1 MKGRTLQSIR
11 LNLRCKKCTGKLMIT
26 LKAGDKAPAIKA
38 KDQNGDIITLK
49 QFEGKKVIL
58 YFYPEDDTPVCT
70 VEACNFRDN
79 FSVLKKKGY
88 EIIGV
93 SPNSSESHQKF
104 ISKYKLPFTLL
115 ADEDKKVINDYG
127 VWGLKKLYG
136 REYMGIHRV
145 TFVIDEKGKIE
156 KIVGRVLSK
165 KATDQVLKP

>member
-1 MKGRTLQSIR
+1 MLH
-11 LNLRCKKCTGKLMIT
+11 
-26 LKAGDKAPAIKA
+26 LKVGDKAPAIKA
-38 KDQNGDIITLK
+38 KDQNGDVITLK
-49 QFEGKKVIL
+49 QFVGKKVIL

-79 FSVLKKKGY
+79 FSLLNKKGY

-93 SPNSSESHQKF
+93 SPNSPESHQKF

-115 ADEDKKVINDYG
+115 ADEDMKVINDYG

-136 REYMGIHRV
+136 REYMGIIRT

>member
-1 MKGRTLQSIR
+1 
-11 LNLRCKKCTGKLMIT
+11 MIT
-26 LKAGDKAPAIKA
+26 LQPGNKAPTFKA
-38 KDQNGDIITLK
+38 KDQDGKTVSINDFK
-49 QFEGKKVIL
+49 GKKVIL

-79 FSVLKKKGY
+79 FSLLKKKGY

-104 ISKYKLPFTLL
+104 IAKYKLPFTLL
-115 ADEDKKVINDYG
+115 ADEDKKIINDYG

-136 REYMGIHRV
+136 REYMGIQRA

-156 KIVGRVLSK
+156 KVIPRVLSK
-165 KATDQVLKP
+165 KSTEQVLKP

>member
-1 MKGRTLQSIR
+1 MLH
-11 LNLRCKKCTGKLMIT
+11 

-38 KDQNGDIITLK
+38 QDQNGDIITLK
-49 QFEGKKVIL
+49 QFAGKKVIL

-79 FSVLKKKGY
+79 FSLLKKKGY
-88 EIIGV
+88 EILGV
-93 SPNSSESHQKF
+93 SPNSPESHQKF
-104 ISKYKLPFTLL
+104 ITKYKLPFTLL
-115 ADEDKKVINDYG
+115 ADEDMKVINDYG

-136 REYMGIHRV
+136 REYMGIHRT
-145 TFVIDEKGKIE
+145 TFVIDEKGTIE

>member
-1 MKGRTLQSIR
+1 
-11 LNLRCKKCTGKLMIT
+11 MIT
-26 LKAGDKAPAIKA
+26 LKEGDKAPEIKA
-38 KDQNGDIITLK
+38 IDENGKPITLK
-49 QFEGKKVIL
+49 QYRGKKVIL

-79 FSVLKKKGY
+79 YGALRKKGY

-93 SPNSSESHQKF
+93 SPNSIQEHQKF
-104 ISKYKLPFTLL
+104 ISKYKLPFTLI

-136 REYMGIHRV
+136 REYMGIQRA
-145 TFVIDEKGKIE
+145 TFVIDEKGIIE

-165 KATDQVLKP
+165 KATEQVLK